1 MLIFVP
7 KSIFMKKTLLLA
19 SLLFGIYTT
28 VSAQQTISFETTE
41 DYTLG
46 VINNQNGWL
55 VTDNNNAEGPGVANV
70 VVSDGLENYEGN
82 ALKFVSTN
90 GDGFAI
96 VASKNI
102 TPGAD
107 IFSITQKIYAA
118 GRDADN
124 GSDITLLTTDTQG
137 DETFLTSGIKFDYEG
152 KIQVL
157 SSYHSSIFDEYYYTP
172 RSTFEANTWYDV
184 KMTFNITAGTVEYFI
199 NDHSIFS
206 SAFVRGTAV
215 DAIAYEYD
223 ALTISYFIDDII
235 VSTPT
240 TGIDTPQ
247 AVKFTVSPNPATD
260 VVSIANSQDALVNSI
275 TITDINGRTIKTN
288 NFEETAIAQVNIS
301 DLSAGIYILTISSDK
316 GTTTKK
322 IVKN

>member
-1 MLIFVP
+1 
-7 KSIFMKKTLLLA
+7 MKKTLLLA
-19 SLLFGIYTT
+19 SLLLGVCTT

-41 DYTLG
+41 DYILG

-55 VTDNNNAEGPGVANV
+55 VTDNNNPEGPGVANV

-82 ALKFVSTN
+82 ALKFANTN
-90 GDGFAI
+90 GDGFEI

-118 GRDADN
+118 GRDVDN
-124 GSDITLLTTDTQG
+124 GSDINLLTTDTQG
-137 DETFLTSGIKFDYEG
+137 DETFITSGIKFDYEG
-152 KIQVL
+152 AVQVL
-157 SSYHSSIFDEYYYTP
+157 SSYGSNFDEYYYTP
-172 RSTFEANTWYDV
+172 RGTFEADTWYDV
-184 KMTFNITAGTVEYFI
+184 KMTFNITAGTVEYYI
-199 NDHSIFS
+199 NNQSIYTS
-206 SAFVRGTAV
+206 SFVRGTAV

-235 VSTPT
+235 VTTPT
-240 TGIDTPQ
+240 TGIATPQ

-260 VVSIANSQDALVNSI
+260 VVSIANAQDALINSI
-275 TITDINGRTIKTN
+275 TITDVNGRTIKTN
-288 NFEETAIAQVNIS
+288 NFAETAIAQVNIS